1 MSSAKFDGK
10 WAKDLITGKR
20 NRTAADNSFLEN
32 NNKVWIKLLKGL
44 LNLLY
49 GKRQY

>member
-10 WAKDLITGKR
+10 WTKDLITGKR
-20 NRTAADNSFLEN
+20 KRTAGDNAFLEN
-32 NNKVWIKLLKGL
+32 NGQVWIKLLKGV
-44 LNLLY
+44 LNLFY

>member
-10 WAKDLITGKR
+10 WTKDLITGKR
-20 NRTAADNSFLEN
+20 KRTAGDNSFLEHN
-32 NNKVWIKLLKGL
+32 DKLWIRGLKSLLD
-44 LNLLY
+44 LLY